1 MSTRLTNDLRDTIAS
16 DILRHRF
23 SEQVDALIADRAAF
37 AEAVYCDIY
46 RKADREKMEALPK
59 GWLPECSK
67 VGVQFGSTG
76 RSYETV
82 SFDGSFYGPLGSMRT
97 RVKDA
102 PSSDRRM
109 QNRHAHGCAKVYDDQ
124 HKLSIRHQ
132 ELADRHSALK
142 ADFETA
148 KRQTMAALASVS
160 TIKRLIEAWPEVAPF
175 ATKHEAAPRQLP
187 SVPTEKLNEML
198 GLPVAA

>member
-23 SEQVDALIADRAAF
+23 NEQVDALIADRAAF

-46 RKADREKMEALPK
+46 RKADRDKMDALPK
-59 GWLPECSK
+59 GWLPECSR
-67 VGVQFGSTG
+67 VGVQFGASG
-76 RSYETV
+76 SRYENV
-82 SFDGSFYGPLGSMRT
+82 NFDGAFYGPLGAMRT

-102 PSSDRRM
+102 PSTDRRM
-109 QNRHAHGCAKVYDDQ
+109 QNRHAHGCAKVYEDQ

-132 ELADRHSALK
+132 ELDARFSALK
-142 ADFETA
+142 EEFEAA
-148 KRQTMAALASVS
+148 KRQTSAALASVN
-160 TIKRLIEAWPEVAPF
+160 TIKRLIEVWPEVAPF
-175 ATKHEAAPRQLP
+175 ASKHEDAPRQLP

>member
-1 MSTRLTNDLRDTIAS
+1 MSTRLTNDLRDAIAA

-23 SEQVDALIADRAAF
+23 NEQVDALIADRAAF

-46 RKADREKMEALPK
+46 RKSDREKMEALPK

-76 RSYETV
+76 RSYENV
-82 SFDGSFYGPLGSMRT
+82 NFDGSFYGPLGAMRT
-97 RVKDA
+97 RVKDK
-102 PSSDRRM
+102 PSTDRRM

-124 HKLSIRHQ
+124 HKLSIRRQ
-132 ELADRHSALK
+132 ELDDRFSALK
-142 ADFETA
+142 ADFEAA
-148 KRQTMAALASVS
+148 KRQTNAALASVN